1 MMILRSRWMLLVLVA
16 IPVFVIDQLSK
27 VWLSDVLLRYNR
39 PIPLLFDWV
48 QLAYHENTGV
58 AFGLFP
64 DQGGVLSV
72 GAGLVLLLL
81 ALTYQYILPA
91 DSRWITVAVGMIF
104 GGGLSNLVDRIRQG
118 YVVDFIQFGWW
129 PVFNLADSAITIGV
143 AALAFHIIFIGE
155 EPAPTEPEP
164 IDDELL
170 SELLSRDPS
179 PPAATDARTSSSES
193 LS

>member
-27 VWLSDVLLRYNR
+27 SWLSDMLLRYNR

-64 DQGGVLSV
+64 DQGGFLSV
-72 GAGLVLLLL
+72 GASLVLLLL
-81 ALTYQYILPA
+81 ALTYQYMLPA
-91 DSRWITVAVGMIF
+91 DSRWITVSVGMIF

-170 SELLSRDPS
+170 YELLSHDPS
-179 PPAATDARTSSSES
+179 TPAATDVRTSGPES

>member
-72 GAGLVLLLL
+72 GAGLILLLL
-81 ALTYQYILPA
+81 ALTYQYMLPA
-91 DSRWITVAVGMIF
+91 DARWITVSVGMIF

-143 AALAFHIIFIGE
+143 AALTFHIIFIGE

-170 SELLSRDPS
+170 YELLSHDPS
-179 PPAATDARTSSSES
+179 TPTATDAHTSGPES

>member
-1 MMILRSRWMLLVLVA
+1 MMILRSRWMLLVLVT

-39 PIPLLFDWV
+39 PVLLLFDWV

-64 DQGGVLSV
+64 DQGGLLSI

-179 PPAATDARTSSSES
+179 PPTATDARTSSSES

>member
-1 MMILRSRWMLLVLVA
+1 MILRSRWMLLVLVA

-72 GAGLVLLLL
+72 GAGLILLLL
-81 ALTYQYILPA
+81 ALTYQYMLPA
-91 DSRWITVAVGMIF
+91 DARWITVSVGMIF

-143 AALAFHIIFIGE
+143 AVLTFHIIFIGE

-164 IDDELL
+164 IDNELLYELL
-170 SELLSRDPS
+170 SHDPS
-179 PPAATDARTSSSES
+179 TPTATDSHTSGPES

>member
-1 MMILRSRWMLLVLVA
+1 MMILRSRWMLLVLVT

-39 PIPLLFDWV
+39 PVPLLFDWV

-64 DQGGVLSV
+64 DQGGLLSI